1 MLDTSDFDTFIEQVK
16 EILGEGN
23 YGEYNRSDIL
33 LDYFD
38 ENPRVEVM
46 QQEGGGEGGAEN
58 CFTVLH
64 VDDDY
69 YKVFYNYYS
78 HEGFCFDYAE
88 VHLVSPKEKT
98 ITVYE

>member
-16 EILGEGN
+16 EILAEGTVFSMCL
-23 YGEYNRSDIL
+23 SDIL

-58 CFTVLH
+58 CFTVLR
-64 VDDDY
+64 VDDNY

-78 HEGFCFDYAE
+78 HEGFCYDYAE
-88 VHLVSPKEKT
+88 VRLVSPKEKT